1 MLRCQVV
8 KEPILIVAFFL
19 VWHFAAPPIYVVVCG
34 YLVDNVFL
42 STIRRMLKYRLS
54 ALVILII
61 GALLG
66 WYVYH
71 SEVTD
76 SRPFR
81 LGLDLSGGTQLLYKA
96 DTSAIAG
103 GTVDESMDALRE
115 TVERRVNLFGVAEPI
130 VQREKGS
137 SVAGEGE
144 ERLIIELPGVT
155 DANEAIAMIG
165 KTPTLEF
172 RMQKESTELDEN
184 QNPTALFGEPILT
197 GRNIVRAELKFGGNG
212 APGNEPQVVVHF
224 DDDGK
229 KIFADTTKANVGKT
243 FGIFLDGQPISTPV
257 IREEIPNGT
266 AVISGNFT
274 PESARELV
282 RNLNFGALPVPIELV
297 STQSVSGTLGGEA
310 VRDGIMA
317 GILGF
322 ALVALFMTLW
332 YRLPGFLAVLA
343 LSLYVVL
350 SLALFKVIPVT
361 LTAAGIAAFI
371 LSIGMAVDANVL
383 IFARMKE
390 ELAKGKDPS
399 DAIRDGFARAWLSIR
414 DSNISS
420 IITAVILFWFGT
432 SIIKGFALVFAIGV
446 LVSMFTAITISR
458 TFLMALGLKGRSAV
472 TRFLFGNGINI

>member
-1 MLRCQVV
+1 
-8 KEPILIVAFFL
+8 
-19 VWHFAAPPIYVVVCG
+19 
-34 YLVDNVFL
+34 
-42 STIRRMLKYRLS
+42 MLKYRLS
-54 ALVILII
+54 ALLILVI

-66 WYVYH
+66 WYVYN

-103 GTVDESMDALRE
+103 GTVDEAMDSLRE

-155 DANEAIAMIG
+155 DANEAIEMIG

-172 RMQKESTELDEN
+172 RMQKEDVVPDEN
-184 QNPTALFGEPILT
+184 QNPTTLFGEPILT
-197 GRNIVRAELKFGGNG
+197 GRNIVRAELVFGQG
-212 APGNEPQVVVHF
+212 AVANEPQVVVHF
-224 DDDGK
+224 DDEGT
-229 KIFADTTKANVGKT
+229 KIFAETTKASVGKT

-257 IREEIPNGT
+257 IREEIPDGT

-297 STQSVSGTLGGEA
+297 STQSVSGTLGSQA
-310 VRDGIMA
+310 VESGIIA
-317 GILGF
+317 GLIGF
-322 ALVALFMTLW
+322 AAVAFFMVLW
-332 YRLPGFLAVLA
+332 YRLPGLIAVLA
-343 LSLYVVL
+343 FSLYVIL
-350 SLALFKVIPVT
+350 SLAIFKLVPVT

-383 IFARMKE
+383 IFARMRE
-390 ELAKGKDPS
+390 EIGKGKPT
-399 DAIRDGFARAWLSIR
+399 DAAIKDGFARAWLSIR

-446 LVSMFTAITISR
+446 LVSMLTAITVSR
-458 TFLMALGLKGRSAV
+458 TFLFSLGLSGEGKLA
-472 TRFLFGNGINI
+472 RFLFGSGIKI